1 MFLCIVNDGKGKHK
15 KYNKQSLFIRNIT
28 NYSVEI
34 QLHKRNKI
42 RVRKKFVLSTTSYKY
57 VRILS

>member
-1 MFLCIVNDGKGKHK
+1 MFLCLVNVDKGKHK

-42 RVRKKFVLSTTSYKY
+42 RVRKGFGLSTTSYKY